1 MNNRI
6 FDASPG
12 LDIKAQS
19 HELFKV
25 TTIFLKTIDHP

>member
-6 FDASPG
+6 FDASP
-12 LDIKAQS
+12 DSDMEAQS

-25 TTIFLKTIDHP
+25 TTIFLKTIDQP